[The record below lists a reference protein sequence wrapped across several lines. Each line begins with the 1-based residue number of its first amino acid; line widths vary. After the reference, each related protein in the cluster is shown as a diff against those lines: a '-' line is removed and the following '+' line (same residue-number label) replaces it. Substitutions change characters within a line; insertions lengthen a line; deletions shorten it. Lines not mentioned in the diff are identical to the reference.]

1 MSPLKK
7 KKTSSRQRNRKGFLK
22 YGVGTTDSSFK
33 DCKKSYIN
41 NKKCWLYIKSNNHT
55 FLLIQPQ
62 VGSSM
67 FAPLPCLPSQTLP
80 PLKIPDQCYYR
91 PSWALMPKMEHFP
104 AVMHPQNPTFI
115 RDGYT

>member
-1 MSPLKK
+1 
-7 KKTSSRQRNRKGFLK
+7 
-22 YGVGTTDSSFK
+22 
-33 DCKKSYIN
+33 
-41 NKKCWLYIKSNNHT
+41 
-55 FLLIQPQ
+55 
-62 VGSSM
+62 M